1 MIKESCVETVEQA
14 ISAAFLGADQLELCA
29 NLDEDGLT
37 PSENCI
43 VHVLSEV
50 SIPIKVMI
58 RSRSGDFYY
67 TQEEIFGMV
76 KEVINLKRYRIDG
89 FVFGALRHG
98 DDGSLSLDINAI
110 RAICKAA
117 FPYPVTIHKAI
128 DLCTD
133 ILEEIPKLKYI
144 DNVKFVLSSGGHQ
157 TAEQGKKMLVSMQ
170 KTATPEISI
179 IAAGKITYDNLATL
193 HSELGLCYYHGRKIV
208 DIQSKIV

>member
-43 VHVLSEV
+43 VQVLSEV

-58 RSRSGDFYY
+58 RSRSGDFHY
-67 TQEEIFGMV
+67 TQEEIFGMI
-76 KEVINLKRYRIDG
+76 KEVINLKEYRIDG
-89 FVFGALRHG
+89 FVFGALIHG
-98 DDGSLSLDINAI
+98 ENESLSLDIDAI

-128 DLCTD
+128 DLCTN
-133 ILEEIPKLKYI
+133 ILEEIPKLKDI
-144 DNVKFVLSSGGHQ
+144 DNVKFILSSGGHP

-170 KTATPEISI
+170 KIATPEISI
-179 IAAGKITYDNLATL
+179 IAAGKITYDNLEAL
-193 HSELGLCYYHGRKIV
+193 HGELSLCYYHGRNILKI
-208 DIQSKIV
+208 